1 MLDCSLFPCC
11 LPPPPP
17 HSSLIREWFS
27 LIFRVSLYNRP
38 STATDACPEHYKSRL
53 RLLVRTYAA
62 ESPGFQSSVPYDYWE
77 AILARA
83 RASGPPG
90 LANRSSPETLSARR
104 FSKCLCCRSVSHSL
118 PPFRAGRHRCPSPS
132 RVSQVVKPVFN
143 SESVQV
149 IPGAGGR
156 GQQYQSSSNEAVSVV
171 QFDSFQAGCYPRHIR
186 EAVR

>member
-1 MLDCSLFPCC
+1 MLDCSLFPSFRF
-11 LPPPPP
+11 LPLP
-17 HSSLIREWFS
+17 SSLIREWFS

-143 SESVQV
+143 SVGRSLTACRHFA
-149 IPGAGGR
+149 PAGIG
-156 GQQYQSSSNEAVSVV
+156 
-171 QFDSFQAGCYPRHIR
+171 
-186 EAVR
+186 VRVRVGFRKS